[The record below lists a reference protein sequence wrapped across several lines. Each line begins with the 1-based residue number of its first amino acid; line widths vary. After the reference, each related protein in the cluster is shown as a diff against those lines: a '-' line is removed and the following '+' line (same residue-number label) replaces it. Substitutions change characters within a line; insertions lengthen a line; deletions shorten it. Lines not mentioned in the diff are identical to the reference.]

1 MKDINKTLKEL
12 KIEDFIWI
20 VYLFIAGL
28 ALFSNFLERK
38 AILNNDGLAK
48 KEYKTINICLLSVG
62 FFIYLYF
69 LIVAYQDVKEV
80 NSNVTLKELIVKN
93 ARFVACA
100 LFIVGS
106 VITILCEINSD
117 EDTDIN
123 LFA

>member
-38 AILNNDGLAK
+38 AILNNDMLAK
-48 KEYKTINICLLSVG
+48 KEYKTINICLLSIG

-80 NSNVTLKELIVKN
+80 NSNVTL
-93 ARFVACA
+93 
-100 LFIVGS
+100 
-106 VITILCEINSD
+106 
-117 EDTDIN
+117 
-123 LFA
+123 

>member
-38 AILNNDGLAK
+38 AILNNDMLAK

-80 NSNVTLKELIVKN
+80 NSNVTL
-93 ARFVACA
+93 
-100 LFIVGS
+100 
-106 VITILCEINSD
+106 
-117 EDTDIN
+117 
-123 LFA
+123 